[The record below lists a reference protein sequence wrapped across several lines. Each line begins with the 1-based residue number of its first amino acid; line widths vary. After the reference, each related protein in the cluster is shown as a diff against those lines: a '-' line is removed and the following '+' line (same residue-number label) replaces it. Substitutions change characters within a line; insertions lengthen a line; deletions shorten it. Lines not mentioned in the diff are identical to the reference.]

1 MAERGRLQ
9 QALERARQR
18 REGNAAT
25 VAPAPAAPTAAP
37 QTAAER
43 QSAIHSMRVFEEIP
57 YDRDECARHRVLVP
71 DDDSSAHAT
80 GTAAYRVLRT
90 RVLQRTRSNE
100 WSAIGVT
107 SPGQGDGK
115 SVTALNLAI
124 SIAREGNNNVFLI
137 DLDMRNP
144 KMCQYLGVAP
154 PVEINDYLTGNA
166 PAEDVLFS
174 IGIDHL
180 TLAGTRSKTD
190 RASELLASGRV
201 EELFTYI
208 RSIAKRP
215 LIVVDLPP
223 LLSTDD
229 ALIMAPKVDA
239 CLLVLAEGKSRR
251 DSATKALE
259 LLAEF
264 KLAGIVLNRSH
275 AVVTDYYSA

>member
-1 MAERGRLQ
+1 VAAKGRLQ

-18 REGNAAT
+18 REGDAAVPPAQPAT
-25 VAPAPAAPTAAP
+25 AP
-37 QTAAER
+37 TAAER
-43 QSAIHSMRVFEEIP
+43 QSEIHAMRNFSEVE
-57 YDRDECARHRVLVP
+57 YDRVECAKNRVLVP
-71 DDDSSAHAT
+71 DADGFMHAT
-80 GTAAYRVLRT
+80 GAAAYRVLRT
-90 RVLQRTRSNE
+90 RILQRTRSNE
-100 WSAIGVT
+100 WTTIGVT

-144 KMCQYLGVAP
+144 KMCQYLGAAP
-154 PVEINDYLTGNA
+154 PVEINHYLTGDSR
-166 PAEDVLFS
+166 AEDVLFS
-174 IGIDHL
+174 IGVDNL
-180 TLAGTRSKTD
+180 TLAGTLTKTD
-190 RASELLASGRV
+190 QASELLASGRV
-201 EELFTYI
+201 EELFAYV

-229 ALIMAPKVDA
+229 AIVMAPKVDA

-251 DSATKALE
+251 DSAAEALE

-275 AVVTDYYSA
+275 DVVADYYST

>member
-1 MAERGRLQ
+1 MAARGRLQ
-9 QALERARQR
+9 QALERARLR
-18 REGNAAT
+18 RQGDAAD
-25 VAPAPAAPTAAP
+25 VAPAPAEP
-37 QTAAER
+37 TAAER
-43 QSAIHSMRVFEEIP
+43 QSAIHSIQIFPAVP
-57 YDRDECARHRVLVP
+57 YDRDECAKNRVLVP
-71 DDDSSAHAT
+71 DNDSTVHAT
-80 GTAAYRVLRT
+80 GAAAFRVLRT
-90 RVLQRTRSNE
+90 RILQRTRSND
-100 WSAIGVT
+100 WTAVGVT

-144 KMCQYLGVAP
+144 KMCQYLGAAP
-154 PVEINDYLTGNA
+154 HVEISDYLNGDA
-166 PAEDVLFS
+166 RAEDLLFS

-180 TLAGTRSKTD
+180 TLAGTRTKTNE
-190 RASELLASGRV
+190 ASELLASGRV

-208 RSIAKRP
+208 RGIAKRP

-251 DSATKALE
+251 DSAAKALD
-259 LLAEF
+259 LLSEF
-264 KLAGIVLNRSH
+264 NLAGIVLNRSH
-275 AVVTDYYSA
+275 AVVTDYYST